1 LKTVPQVAQTKTS
14 LIGNSAY
21 VLASFHNS
29 PNKLTSIPQG
39 IQVTTANGGPLVA
52 GQANQLILKAPGNGV
67 ALGGALLYATSGGQ
81 RVGSFVD
88 QGTTNTFVPFPGC
101 GTNAQGQVSGVIQ
114 QQGVSATVS
123 TT

>member
-1 LKTVPQVAQTKTS
+1 

-21 VLASFHNS
+21 ALASFHNS

-39 IQVTTANGGPLVA
+39 ITVTTANGGPLVA
-52 GQANQLILKAPGNGV
+52 GQANQLVLKAPGNGV

-81 RVGSFVD
+81 RVGNFVD

-123 TT
+123 KQTNLCQLQLTKI